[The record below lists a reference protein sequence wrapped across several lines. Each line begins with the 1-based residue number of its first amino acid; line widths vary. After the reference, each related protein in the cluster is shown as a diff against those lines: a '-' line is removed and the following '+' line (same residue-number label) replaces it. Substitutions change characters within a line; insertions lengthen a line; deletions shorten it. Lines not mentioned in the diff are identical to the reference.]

1 MFLDA
6 EPQAAVIVVDD
17 DASVR
22 ESLQRLFSSEGLHVR
37 AFPSAQAFLDVLP
50 LDDVPTCVI
59 IDVGLPGLDGLGLQ
73 QRLSELEAPPAVLF
87 LTGRG
92 DVPTS
97 VRAIKAG
104 ALDFFTKPFKPGELV
119 AGVRTALQRERA
131 SAAERRLMIGL
142 RRRYALLS
150 RREREVMAGVVEG
163 LLNKQI
169 AARLGTSEV
178 TVKEQRGQVMRK
190 MSADSAA
197 ELVRMGMRLGIFTL
211 EAQLDGKG
219 SARG

>member
-1 MFLDA
+1 VF
-6 EPQAAVIVVDD
+6 VVDD

-22 ESLQRLFSSEGLHVR
+22 ESLQRLLSSEGLYVR
-37 AFPSAQAFLDVLP
+37 SFPTAQAFLDALP
-50 LDDVPTCVI
+50 IDDVPTCVI

-73 QRLSELEAPPAVLF
+73 QRLGELEAPPAVLF

-104 ALDFFTKPFKPGELV
+104 ALDFFTKPFKAGELV
-119 AGVRTALQRERA
+119 TGVRTALQRERA
-131 SAAERRLMIGL
+131 NALERRRMNDL

-150 RREREVMAGVVEG
+150 GREREVMAGVVEG

-178 TVKEQRGQVMRK
+178 TVKEQRGHVMRK
-190 MSADSAA
+190 MCADSAA

-211 EAQLDGKG
+211 EAQLEGKG
-219 SARG
+219 TPRA